1 MTMKRIVLFSTPY
14 NNENFREILNLI
26 FPHSMKN
33 KLPIFMPS
41 QGLSNTLQK
50 YFDDWEG
57 FAKEVNVNLEYVD
70 NSVIDAT
77 SEKEKLRNSN
87 ILIISGGDPF
97 QLLYNLRKSGLG
109 AAITQFAKKRE
120 FIIAGYS
127 AGAYVLTPTIEIAKF
142 FNENYPG
149 GKKYK
154 TQDKI
159 KDFTGLGIVDFEIF
173 AHYSEVHHKKI
184 LENYIENRKKNVKT
198 IADNEFLVIDV

>member
-109 AAITQFAKKRE
+109 AAITQFTKKRE

>member
-1 MTMKRIVLFSTPY
+1 MKRIVLFSTPY
-14 NNENFREILNLI
+14 NNENFHEILNLI

-33 KLPIFMPS
+33 KLPLFMPS
-41 QGLSNTLQK
+41 QGVPNTLQK

-57 FAKEVNVNLEYVD
+57 FAKEFNVNLEYID
-70 NSVIDAT
+70 NSAIEST

-109 AAITQFAKKRE
+109 TAITQFTKKEE

-127 AGAYVLTPTIEIAKF
+127 AGAYVLTPTLEIAKIF
-142 FNENYPG
+142 HENYPS

-154 TQDKI
+154 IQDKI

-173 AHYSEVHHKKI
+173 AHYSEVQHKKL
-184 LENYIENRKKNVKT
+184 LESYIENRRKNVKT

>member
-1 MTMKRIVLFSTPY
+1 MKRIVLFSTPY
-14 NNENFREILNLI
+14 NNENFHEILNLI

-33 KLPIFMPS
+33 KLPLFMPS
-41 QGLSNTLQK
+41 QGVPNTLQK

-57 FAKEVNVNLEYVD
+57 FAKEFNVNLEYID
-70 NSVIDAT
+70 NSAIEST

-109 AAITQFAKKRE
+109 TAITQFTKKRE

-127 AGAYVLTPTIEIAKF
+127 AGAYVLTPTIELAKV

-173 AHYSEVHHKKI
+173 AHYSEVQHKKL
-184 LENYIENRKKNVKT
+184 LESYIENRRKNVKT

>member
-1 MTMKRIVLFSTPY
+1 MKRIVLFSTPY
-14 NNENFREILNLI
+14 NNENFHEILNLI

-33 KLPIFMPS
+33 KLPLFMPS
-41 QGLSNTLQK
+41 QGVLNTLQK

-57 FAKEVNVNLEYVD
+57 FAKEFNVNLEYID
-70 NSVIDAT
+70 NSVVDAT

-97 QLLYNLRKSGLG
+97 QLLYNLRKSGLDT
-109 AAITQFAKKRE
+109 AITQFSKKRE

-127 AGAYVLTPTIEIAKF
+127 AGAYVLTPTIEIAKI

-149 GKKYK
+149 SKKYK

-159 KDFTGLGIVDFEIF
+159 KDFTGLGIIDFEIF
-173 AHYSEVHHKKI
+173 AHYSEVHHKK
-184 LENYIENRKKNVKT
+184 LLKNYTENRRKIVKT

>member
-1 MTMKRIVLFSTPY
+1 MKRIVLFSTPY
-14 NNENFREILNLI
+14 NNENFHEILNLI

-33 KLPIFMPS
+33 KLPLFMPS
-41 QGLSNTLQK
+41 QGVSNTQQK

-57 FAKEVNVNLEYVD
+57 FSKEFNINLEFID
-70 NSVIDAT
+70 NSIIDDA

-97 QLLYNLRKSGLG
+97 QLLVNLRKSGLG
-109 AAITQFAKKRE
+109 TAITEFAKKEE
-120 FIIAGYS
+120 FVIAGYS
-127 AGAYVLTPTIEIAKF
+127 AGAYVLTPTLEIAKL
-142 FNENYPG
+142 FNENYYS

-184 LENYIENRKKNVKT
+184 LDHYIESRSKNVKT
-198 IADNEFLVIDV
+198 ITDNEFLVVDI

>member
-1 MTMKRIVLFSTPY
+1 
-14 NNENFREILNLI
+14 
-26 FPHSMKN
+26 
-33 KLPIFMPS
+33 MPS
-41 QGLSNTLQK
+41 QGVSKTKQK
-50 YFDDWEG
+50 YFDDWED
-57 FAKEVNVNLEYVD
+57 FVKEFNVNLEYID
-70 NSVIDAT
+70 NSAKDDA

-97 QLLYNLRKSGLG
+97 QLLVNLRKSGLG
-109 AAITQFAKKRE
+109 AAITQFTKKEE

-127 AGAYVLTPTIEIAKF
+127 AGAYVLTPTLEIAKF
-142 FNENYPG
+142 FNENYFG

-184 LENYIENRKKNVKT
+184 LDHYIESRSKNVKAIT
-198 IADNEFLVIDV
+198 DNEFLIVEINS